1 MNKITMQKVEE
12 LTLYLIEKD
21 EKQKEQ
27 QSQIDL
33 LNIKLSQADMNAKTQ
48 SEQLKSLQGQM
59 DQLKAQL
66 SRLLKQQKN

>member
-1 MNKITMQKVEE
+1 MQKVEE

-66 SRLLKQQKN
+66 SNILKQQKN